1 MTRFLILPTTV
12 AFTTLA
18 ISACNTT
25 PKPPPQVQPQVT
37 VMPTPAPTPTP
48 KPVALTA
55 PTPPAVRDIVTA
67 KPVAGKPGFVTL
79 PGSTGLID
87 VRGFSPGEQVK
98 DPATGQLFLVP

>member
-12 AFTTLA
+12 AFATLA

-25 PKPPPQVQPQVT
+25 TKPPPQVQPQVT

-48 KPVALTA
+48 KPVTMMAA
-55 PTPPAVRDIVTA
+55 PPPAVKDIVTA